1 LIADRPIDRRRLAN
15 MRLAGAIVQGLLVGC
30 SGAPSGAAPDS
41 GANSSVDAA
50 ACGFGCGP
58 DVTPEMLDASLVR
71 KVEARLALCNGQEG
85 CHVSGAGGGLFYP
98 PGNELVDLIDVRASE
113 RPDLVRVKPG
123 DPLASYLYL
132 KVRGDGGIEGGAM
145 PLGVT
150 PRDPRIA
157 ETIFAWIEAGARQ
170 E

>member
-1 LIADRPIDRRRLAN
+1 MGACAIAL
-15 MRLAGAIVQGLLVGC
+15 GLLVGC
-30 SGAPSGAAPDS
+30 SGASSGAASGSGDADS
-41 GANSSVDAA
+41 NVDAA
-50 ACGFGCGP
+50 DTSCGFGCGP
-58 DVTPEMLDASLVR
+58 DVTPEMLDASLVQ

-98 PGNELVDLIDVRASE
+98 PGNELIDLVDVRASE
-113 RPDLVRVKPG
+113 RPDLYRVKPG

-157 ETIFAWIEAGARQ
+157 ETIFAWIEAGAPQ